1 MEEYIRLEEE
11 KARKHEKVF
20 NWETAKYGK
29 IWYDEDV
36 LDLKSVEIKF
46 PAIVFNDSLT
56 SNETPSCEPTV
67 SSLNNNE
74 IDFRISFDE
83 SDDEDYTIVF
93 DKNSFS
99 YKIISTNDLKTDSEI
114 DNEKVNKPLFSSPEP
129 SVSCID
135 DLDFFKDFKN
145 EFPAIVYNDAL
156 TSKSDF
162 STEPTLC
169 PQHIDKFDLKDET
182 SLSEYDEAEQ
192 SVLYFNDL
200 FPFNINYPDDQK
212 PDKGSDDNEIDMIQS
227 LGGNEN
233 TNKLLEES
241 HDKIKED
248 FIKGSFIMGLNV
260 NIVAWNHFVNGM
272 LFNLIKNLYVPFGI
286 SFDPKRYY
294 KDGDCARML
303 RMPRTIRHMAH
314 RPRDQRHQYLRFEG
328 LQYIEGNIVD
338 FEMRLAK
345 IYRREVQVFDFR
357 GIPDLIVEGLSS
369 RMLMEHSDAQG
380 HGVFTSRA
388 WRQLFDIRGLLVREL
403 ILEFFST
410 FRFEKAVLDL
420 DTAGALHFLLGRAR
434 RRLSWMQ
441 FILALGLNTGEE
453 METVGFSAYW
463 AENVRQIPN
472 KGDLRDYWIRISSV
486 REFFSTTPSY
496 TSIRDPILKLCHR
509 LIACSIAGRSQA
521 PEKVTVTN
529 LFYLRGMDVGSVNI
543 PYLLARYLRRFA
555 AGRKSGALILGGQ
568 FVARLA
574 NHFRLLTEE
583 RLQGL
588 MFISHVLPIIDM
600 TELVRLQ
607 IYAEFGDTWAWVPAG
622 PARQEG
628 DAGGVAEEAL
638 VAPGGGNEDEEMPQA
653 VPPPPRTQGERIV
666 KLEEEVHGMREA
678 LQGQREV
685 LDSMA
690 RDFSRFTTWTVTSLA
705 RMMDRAGVPYTRYLE
720 SPVEYERRTRRR
732 TDGANTSTAPQQPD
746 P

>member
-1 MEEYIRLEEE
+1 
-11 KARKHEKVF
+11 
-20 NWETAKYGK
+20 YG
-29 IWYDEDV
+29 Y
-36 LDLKSVEIKF
+36 
-46 PAIVFNDSLT
+46 
-56 SNETPSCEPTV
+56 
-67 SSLNNNE
+67 
-74 IDFRISFDE
+74 
-83 SDDEDYTIVF
+83 
-93 DKNSFS
+93 
-99 YKIISTNDLKTDSEI
+99 YKK
-114 DNEKVNKPLFSSPEP
+114 
-129 SVSCID
+129 
-135 DLDFFKDFKN
+135 
-145 EFPAIVYNDAL
+145 
-156 TSKSDF
+156 
-162 STEPTLC
+162 
-169 PQHIDKFDLKDET
+169 
-182 SLSEYDEAEQ
+182 
-192 SVLYFNDL
+192 
-200 FPFNINYPDDQK
+200 
-212 PDKGSDDNEIDMIQS
+212 DKGNDDNEIDMIQS

-294 KDGDCARML
+294 KDGDCVRML
-303 RMPRTIRHMAH
+303 RMPRTIRHPGNIADMVH

-345 IYRREVQVFDFR
+345 IYRREVQGSSLNSKEWQASLELDQNYNLPR
-357 GIPDLIVEGLSS
+357 GKKTGYRCSL
-369 RMLMEHSDAQG
+369 AQP
-380 HGVFTSRA
+380 HPT
-388 WRQLFDIRGLLVREL
+388 L
-403 ILEFFST
+403 
-410 FRFEKAVLDL
+410 
-420 DTAGALHFLLGRAR
+420 LLGIQSIN
-434 RRLSWMQ
+434 LS
-441 FILALGLNTGEE
+441 L
-453 METVGFSAYW
+453 
-463 AENVRQIPN
+463 
-472 KGDLRDYWIRISSV
+472 
-486 REFFSTTPSY
+486 
-496 TSIRDPILKLCHR
+496 
-509 LIACSIAGRSQA
+509 
-521 PEKVTVTN
+521 
-529 LFYLRGMDVGSVNI
+529 GMDVGSVNI

-638 VAPGGGNEDEEMPQA
+638 
-653 VPPPPRTQGERIV
+653 
-666 KLEEEVHGMREA
+666 EEVHGMREA

-690 RDFSRFTTWTVTSLA
+690 RDFSRIKPGSKFNTVVREYVTKLSRLSKS
-705 RMMDRAGVPYTRYLE
+705 RAELRRKSVYKSVEAEEKDHAESKEINEVDEVSIIWNLLSDCSRDEHVYRKNGTKKIDDPNITMEEYTRLQEEKALSHGEAFILQTATYGKMEIVKRGTDCFTNFE
-720 SPVEYERRTRRR
+720 SEFPAIVLDDTYKEALSWEPTVSPLNDNEIDFRISFDEFDDEDYTVIYDKNSFSYKIISVNNLK
-732 TDGANTSTAPQQPD
+732 TDLGNDKVNIPSFPSPEPEVSCSNDLDFFKDFENEFLAIVYNDALI
-746 P
+746 